1 MVTKPLARVFL
12 GLSLGLFAF
21 TGAALSQG
29 ESEVVDGAAVFK
41 KRCAMCHG
49 PDGKGRKAIKTPD
62 MTSPEWQAAHSDDE
76 ITEVIKNG
84 KKGTAM
90 PALGS
95 KMSEDEIKAVV
106 VHVRSL
112 NSEKK

>member
-1 MVTKPLARVFL
+1 MVKKSFARVVL
-12 GLSLGLFAF
+12 GLSLALFIF
-21 TGAALSQG
+21 CGVALSQG
-29 ESEVVDGAAVFK
+29 GSEAVDGAAAYK

-49 PDGKGRKAIKTPD
+49 PEGKGFKALKTPD
-62 MTSPEWQAAHSDDE
+62 FTIPEWQAAHSDEE

-106 VHVRSL
+106 AHVRTF

>member
-1 MVTKPLARVFL
+1 MVTKSLARVLL
-12 GLSLGLFAF
+12 GLSLMLCLFVV
-21 TGAALSQG
+21 AALGQG
-29 ESEVVDGAAVFK
+29 GSEAVDGAAAYK

-49 PDGKGRKAIKTPD
+49 PEGKGFKALKTPD
-62 MTSPEWQAAHSDDE
+62 MTSAEWQASRSDE
-76 ITEVIKNG
+76 QITEVIKNG

-95 KMSEDEIKAVV
+95 KMSEDEIKAVIA
-106 VHVRSL
+106 HVRTF

>member
-1 MVTKPLARVFL
+1 MLAKPLARLAL
-12 GLSLGLFAF
+12 GLILASLVFAG
-21 TGAALSQG
+21 TAISQG
-29 ESEVVDGAAVFK
+29 ETEAVDGAAVYK

-49 PDGKGRKAIKTPD
+49 PEGKGFKALKTPD
-62 MTSPEWQAAHSDDE
+62 FTLPEWQAAHSDEE
-76 ITEVIKNG
+76 IIEVIKNG

-95 KMSEDEIKAVV
+95 KMTEDEIKAVV
-106 VHVRSL
+106 AHVRTF

>member
-1 MVTKPLARVFL
+1 MATKSLARVIL
-12 GLSLGLFAF
+12 GLSLALFIF
-21 TGAALSQG
+21 CGAALSQG
-29 ESEVVDGAAVFK
+29 GSEAVDGAAAYK

-49 PDGKGRKAIKTPD
+49 PEGKGFKALKTPD
-62 MTSPEWQAAHSDDE
+62 FTSPEWQAAHSDEE

-106 VHVRSL
+106 AHVRTF